1 MKGEQELQ
9 YKYGLSEE
17 NLNRVKNSFMK
28 FLRKFLDKNKTKL
41 ELDRGNSS
49 VQKEIQANFERTWEE
64 ACLELVTHPQ
74 EYCPMDELLP
84 VSREKN
90 LAWAV
95 ITIIKVQLEMT
106 LRLEQKENQSQQ
118 QLSDSIED
126 SLRIKKKHLEK
137 EELRL
142 NIQKQLSERTL
153 TDLKTQQPQPE
164 IEEKPLDLSKRLFDP
179 VNVDPG
185 VLEKFATP
193 SGFAV
198 APGGNPHD
206 RADSPGDPA
215 LSFNFSL
222 PRRFEFVD
230 LQEKKLEWP
239 RLRLKLGSKNP
250 PNSLKS
256 TAAIITGSLL
266 FLVLLFGQALTHSND
281 HLGPN
286 PILPTTRDKIGL

>member
-41 ELDRGNSS
+41 ELDRGNST
-49 VQKEIQANFERTWEE
+49 VQKEIQADFERTWEE
-64 ACLELVTHPQ
+64 ACSELVTHPQ
-74 EYCPMDELLP
+74 EYCSIDELLP
-84 VSREKN
+84 ASKEKN

-106 LRLEQKENQSQQ
+106 LRLEQKENQPQQ
-118 QLSDSIED
+118 QLSNRIED

-142 NIQKQLSERTL
+142 NIQKQLSKHAL
-153 TDLKTQQPQPE
+153 TDLKTQQPQLE
-164 IEEKPLDLSKRLFDP
+164 IEEKPLDLSKRRFDP

-185 VLEKFATP
+185 V
-193 SGFAV
+193 S
-198 APGGNPHD
+198 
-206 RADSPGDPA
+206 
-215 LSFNFSL
+215 
-222 PRRFEFVD
+222 RRFEFVH

-239 RLRLKLGSKNP
+239 RLWLKLGSRNP
-250 PNSLKS
+250 SNSLKS
-256 TAAIITGSLL
+256 KAAIITGSLL
-266 FLVLLFGQALTHSND
+266 FLVLLFGQGLTHPNH

-286 PILPTTRDKIGL
+286 PTLPTTRDKIGL